1 MPACDRDP
9 GDIVEAVDHFVG
21 VLSAM
26 LFFLP
31 LLLKS

>member
-9 GDIVEAVDHFVG
+9 RDTAEAVDHFVG
-21 VLSAM
+21 ALETGF
-26 LFFLP
+26 LFLP